1 MAATDAEP
9 DGAVLATYFPDDSD
23 FRAESEPRTLPA
35 SWRAARFD
43 QADRDATEH
52 VGYAVLMVRGRCR
65 GLQGDRAMIRV
76 LYVDAAVSRTWY
88 RDYEAQHDDGYRPRA
103 VAWSCTLSF
112 PGVFGGAGD
121 PVAGAEAEVL
131 SRLLDAQYD
140 LDGGDDAQ

>member
-1 MAATDAEP
+1 MAATDADP

-23 FRAESEPRTLPA
+23 FRAESEPRTLPE

-43 QADRDATEH
+43 TADRDATEH
-52 VGYAVLMVRGRCR
+52 VGYAVLMVRGRFR
-65 GLQGDRAMIRV
+65 GLEGDRAMIRV

-103 VAWSCTLSF
+103 VTWSCTLSF
-112 PGVFGGAGD
+112 PGAFGGAGD

-131 SRLLDAQYD
+131 ARLLDAQYD
-140 LDGGDDAQ
+140 LHGGDEQ